1 MGFLG
6 GVFGSAR
13 NRFGN
18 KVLAQVLA
26 YDAVESAEFDEEA
39 SEVVVR
45 RRGSDSFAKL
55 SLETLFERCAGQ
67 PEHERVRRVADLVEP
82 FLTDPETE
90 PWESAAKR
98 LRPVVR
104 PSDRNQFSVAGIR
117 VRDVLLARPVL
128 PFLSEMVVLDN
139 PSTMRFVT
147 TADLTAWGVEAD
159 EVYSTAHSNLT
170 EVAMST
176 LSAFDPATGTQ
187 VLDFADEDGDSYVG
201 SLPLVGG
208 WLAGAEA
215 RTGSRPLVFLPA
227 HAGMLVV
234 LGANPDT
241 LLQVLALAEERYD
254 EALRPLSPVP
264 YTIDDDGDL
273 VPFCIPLEHPA
284 WQALRHAET
293 RLAATVYGGQ
303 TDKLRAD
310 DDLEEAISALMHLRA
325 PDGSEHTMTPWT
337 GGTPTLLPHADYI
350 LFVITETNA
359 FRVAWS
365 DVAALVSLTP
375 VPGYDPPRYR
385 VDDHP
390 SPSVM
395 ARLRALAS

>member
-39 SEVVVR
+39 FEVVVR
-45 RRGSDSFAKL
+45 RRGSDSYAKL
-55 SLETLFERCAGQ
+55 SLEALFKRCEGR
-67 PEHERVRRVADLVEP
+67 PEHERVQRVADLVEP
-82 FLTDPETE
+82 FLTDQQAE
-90 PWESAAKR
+90 PWGEAAKR
-98 LRPVVR
+98 LRPVLR
-104 PSDRNQFSVAGIR
+104 PADRSQFGMAGIR
-117 VRDVLLARPVL
+117 ARDVLLTRPVL
-128 PFLSEMVVLDN
+128 PFLSEMVVVDN

-159 EVYSTAHSNLT
+159 EVFSTAHYNLSDI
-170 EVAMST
+170 AMST
-176 LSAFDPATGTQ
+176 LSAFEPAAGAQ

-215 RTGSRPLVFLPA
+215 RSGTRPVVFLPG
-227 HAGMLVV
+227 HAGMLVI
-234 LGANPDT
+234 LGGDPDT
-241 LLQVLALAEERYD
+241 FDQVLALAEERYD

-264 YTIDDDGDL
+264 YTIDDDGEL
-273 VPFCIPLEHPA
+273 IPYRVPAGHPA
-284 WQALRHAET
+284 WQSIRHAET
-293 RLAATVYGGQ
+293 RLAAAVYGGQ

-310 DDLEEAISALMHLRA
+310 DNREEAISALMHLRA
-325 PDGSEHTMTPWT
+325 PDGTEHTMTPWT

-365 DVAALVSLTP
+365 DVAALVTLTP
-375 VPGYDPPRYR
+375 APGYDPPRYR

-390 SPSVM
+390 APSVM
-395 ARLRALAS
+395 ARLRDLAS